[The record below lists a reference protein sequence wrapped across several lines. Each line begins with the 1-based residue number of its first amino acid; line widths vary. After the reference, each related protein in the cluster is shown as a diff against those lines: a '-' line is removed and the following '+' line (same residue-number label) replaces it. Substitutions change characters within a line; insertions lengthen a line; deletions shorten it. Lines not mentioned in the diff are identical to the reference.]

1 MVPTRD
7 GIKKNAIL
15 AIRKCETDWI
25 CHSLTAPVNSRTIS
39 RIILITLAGKD
50 TGSSAATPSPTKLIP
65 KIRASSPITLTFIDP
80 LPFLS
85 NRPVPLTPRS
95 LWRNS
100 LPALPGNGPVHSRGP
115 VFSLLGGTEF
125 RLRQGFASGKTL
137 VRRLRAAPSAMGP
150 PPKRRGTACSDCP
163 GPSYSQIAVAK

>member
-7 GIKKNAIL
+7 GMK
-15 AIRKCETDWI
+15 RRPCWQ
-25 CHSLTAPVNSRTIS
+25 SGSVRP
-39 RIILITLAGKD
+39 
-50 TGSSAATPSPTKLIP
+50 TGSALLEHSGQQKDHQQDHTDHTGRKGHREQRRHALSHQADP
-65 KIRASSPITLTFIDP
+65 KDQGQLPITFIDP

-100 LPALPGNGPVHSRGP
+100 LPSVARKWTRPFPGTR
-115 VFSLLGGTEF
+115 FSLLGGTEF
-125 RLRQGFASGKTL
+125 RLRQGFAFGKTL
-137 VRRLRAAPSAMGP
+137 VRHLRAAPSAMGS

>member
-7 GIKKNAIL
+7 GMKKKAML

-25 CHSLTAPVNSRTIS
+25 CCSLSTPVSRRTIS
-39 RIILITLAGKD
+39 RTILITLAGKAI
-50 TGSSAATPSPTKLIP
+50 GSSAATPSPTKLIP
-65 KIRASSPITLTFIDP
+65 KIRASSPITFIDP

-85 NRPVPLTPRS
+85 NRPVPLTPKS
-95 LWRNS
+95 LWQNS

-125 RLRQGFASGKTL
+125 RLRQGFAFGKTL
-137 VRRLRAAPSAMGP
+137 VRRLRAAPSAMGS
-150 PPKRRGTACSDCP
+150 PKRRGTACSDCP